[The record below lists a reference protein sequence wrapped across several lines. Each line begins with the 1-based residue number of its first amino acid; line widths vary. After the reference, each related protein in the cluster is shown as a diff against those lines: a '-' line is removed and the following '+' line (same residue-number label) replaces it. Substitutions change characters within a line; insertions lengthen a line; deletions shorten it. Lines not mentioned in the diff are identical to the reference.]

1 MVKDSQGHWDGVEV
15 RVIRAIGEVLNFRSP
30 QNLLLLSKSKS
41 VEYSSFSRVNVQPP
55 ADGAKW
61 GSIIAATGLS
71 QKCTKLMIFENVYS

>member
-1 MVKDSQGHWDGVEV
+1 MVKNSQGHWDGVEV

-30 QNLLLLSKSKS
+30 QNLLLLSKS
-41 VEYSSFSRVNVQPP
+41 VEYSSFSRVSVQPP

-71 QKCTKLMIFENVYS
+71 QKCTKLTILQF